1 MYDLMQIKS
10 VIREAI
16 ENRGIDYVE
25 DDTPL
30 DLDSL
35 QFISL
40 IVDIESALNITIED
54 EYLVPERFLSYASIE
69 RTVSDILGKYECIG

>member
-54 EYLVPERFLSYASIE
+54 
-69 RTVSDILGKYECIG
+69 